1 MAAAGSSFV
10 SAAVG
15 NIGDIDI
22 GGIDAAAASSGATDA
37 PTGEADS
44 SRRTLKEQIQRL
56 KEQQKVL
63 KAEKEQ
69 NRRDIKNA
77 QKRNKRLKAR
87 VVGLTDEDLVAVL
100 RERACAARAK
110 ASA

>member
-1 MAAAGSSFV
+1 MHPLGR
-10 SAAVG
+10 
-15 NIGDIDI
+15 
-22 GGIDAAAASSGATDA
+22 
-37 PTGEADS
+37 P
-44 SRRTLKEQIQRL
+44 SRRALRSKEQIQRL